1 MTSASL
7 AKGLVK
13 CSNNTGSM
21 STVLEHR
28 MIAALALLGNKDV
41 KNQKLGK
48 YSLEMTPF
56 LIFWEFWG
64 YTMDPP

>member
-41 KNQKLGK
+41 KNQKLVK
-48 YSLEMTPF
+48 YSLEMSLF
-56 LIFWEFWG
+56 
-64 YTMDPP
+64 